1 MLTIRKAEKADL
13 DKIMDIYDTARAFMR
28 KSGNPTQWAGGYPP
42 REMIVGDIAVGRSYV
57 ICDDGRVCGVF
68 ALFDGIDPT
77 YLRIDGE
84 GWLNDEP
91 YLTIHRIAS
100 DGTARGVLKCAVD
113 YCKSLSD
120 NVRIDT
126 HEDNHVMQSAVEK
139 NGFIRCGIIYLEN
152 GDPRIAYHWTAGEKQ
167 HER

>member
-1 MLTIRKAEKADL
+1 MLSIRRAENADL
-13 DKIMDIYDTARAFMR
+13 DKIMEIYDTARVFMR
-28 KSGNPTQWAGGYPP
+28 KTGNPTQWAGGYPQ
-42 REMIVGDIAVGRSYV
+42 REIIVDDIAVGRSLV
-57 ICDDGRVCGVF
+57 ICDDRRVCGVF

-77 YLRIDGE
+77 YLRIDGD

-113 YCKSLSD
+113 HCKALSK

-126 HEDNHVMQSAVEK
+126 HADNHVMQSALEK
-139 NGFIRCGIIYLEN
+139 DGFIKGGIIDLEN
-152 GDPRIAYHWTAGEKQ
+152 GDPRIAYHWTAGDNANEL
-167 HER
+167 